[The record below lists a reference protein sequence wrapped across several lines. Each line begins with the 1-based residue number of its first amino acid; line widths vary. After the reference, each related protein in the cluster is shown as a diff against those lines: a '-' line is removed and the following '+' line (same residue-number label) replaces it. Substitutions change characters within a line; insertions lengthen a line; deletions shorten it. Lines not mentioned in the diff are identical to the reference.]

1 VTDAIDPSD
10 PPHAL
15 IDLQLGR
22 VARLTL
28 VNPPLNLVTRELLE
42 AFVAA
47 LNTLEAAQPGD
58 VRAVVVTGSG
68 ERAFSAGSHVGE
80 FEVQR
85 GPAGR
90 ARHELESGVAR
101 RLAELPMPTIAAIE
115 GNALGGGLELALC
128 CDLRVASEQ
137 ARLGLPE
144 VRLAV
149 TPGAG
154 GTQRLPRI
162 VGGARA
168 KELILT
174 GKVLTAD
181 EAKRIGLVHE
191 VVPAGEAVARATAI
205 GEEIALRG
213 PLAVREAKRLI
224 DLATETDLDAGLAAE
239 LDASDRIFATDDMLE
254 GAAAFFAKRDPDYHG
269 R

>member
-1 VTDAIDPSD
+1 MTELV
-10 PPHAL
+10 AL
-15 IDLQLGR
+15 EIGR
-22 VARLTL
+22 VARLEL
-28 VNPPLNLVTRELLE
+28 VNPPLNLVTRALLE
-42 AFVAA
+42 ELAAA
-47 LNTLEAAQPGD
+47 LATLAAASPGD
-58 VRAVVVTGSG
+58 VRAVVVSGRG

-80 FEVQR
+80 FEAQR
-85 GPAGR
+85 GPGGR
-90 ARHELESGVAR
+90 ERHELESGVAR

-128 CDLRVASEQ
+128 CDLRIASER

-154 GTQRLPRI
+154 GTQRLPRV
-162 VGGARA
+162 VGSARA
-168 KELILT
+168 RELILT
-174 GKVLTAD
+174 GRVLTAA
-181 EAKRIGLVHE
+181 EAERIGLVHE

-205 GEEIALRG
+205 GEEIAARG

-224 DLATETDLDAGLAAE
+224 GLATETDLDAGLAAE
-239 LDASDRIFATDDMLE
+239 LDASDRVFASDDLVE
-254 GAAAFFAKRDPDYHG
+254 GAAAFFAKRDPEYHG